1 MTSGVVFW
9 LLALLLA
16 AATLAIL
23 LPTLWRAAQVPAAPA
38 GATLALLREQ
48 LAAADLDYAEGR
60 TDAASAERL
69 RAEIGRRLLD
79 EQADAPA
86 AWRADPARRMAWAV
100 GLIVP
105 LLAVVLYGALG
116 DPRGLSQPARE
127 VATGQPTLTQIES
140 MISQM
145 TQALEARAQNGQ
157 ATPEDAPGWAL
168 AARTLAS
175 LQRFKEA
182 DQAFARAIALTPND
196 ASLLADRADILSL
209 LQGQSPEGE
218 PMRLIERAL
227 RIDPNQP
234 KALALA
240 GGAAFKRGDM
250 ASAIT
255 YWRRALANLP
265 PESEFARGLAQSLQ
279 EAQQAR
285 QAQTAAVASTSPRV
299 PAASAP
305 RLDIAADTSIRG
317 RVSLAPALR
326 AQVRPDDT
334 VFIVARAAQ
343 GPRMPLAILRL
354 RAADLPVDFTLDDS
368 TAMSPQMR
376 LSGFA
381 DVVVSARVSRTGQAL
396 PETGDLV
403 GTPAQTR
410 VGTRGLVLQIDR
422 VQP

>member
-354 RAADLPVDFTLDDS
+354 RAADLPADFTLDDS

-376 LSGFA
+376 LSSFV

-403 GTPAQTR
+403 GTPAQAR
-410 VGTRGLVLQIDR
+410 IGARGLTLQIDR